1 MIKRTWRRF
10 GGGPP
15 REFNPAP
22 PFLSG
27 SGGFAGKLS
36 AAGGTC
42 CLRGG
47 RRRGERKLQTVGA
60 VEFVLGGGGGGGARE
75 KIKCFQLCEK
85 TIRAARRSHTRLT
98 CAAQTPA
105 VLLRARERESKP
117 IRLICRTA
125 YSTCADLTRQVRA
138 ARRNGRAVLAGTL
151 PAFFARRLIDL
162 SFAAAAA
169 AAKLKISRPF
179 GMGSPLRLVCIHY

>member
-60 VEFVLGGGGGGGARE
+60 VEFVLGGGGGGARE